1 MMKPVFLNFI
11 LLAVVTLSSCN
22 RKTHEQI
29 TPNIVLIL
37 ADDMGYGDLACYG
50 NNAFDTPHLDKLA
63 SEGLLF
69 TDFHSNGPVCS
80 PTRAALLSGQYQQ
93 RVGIEGVVTTSK
105 FRHTG
110 MNRDTYTIAQYLK
123 SLNYNTAI
131 IGKWHL
137 GYDTV
142 YSPLNFG
149 FDYFKGFV
157 SGNVDYHSHIDG
169 GGIHDWWEQKDK
181 KVEQG
186 YTTDLITENAVDFIL
201 KHKDQPF
208 FLYVAHEAP
217 HFPYQGRDD
226 QPDRTIGGSFPMH
239 GRTTDV
245 ESTYREMIQALDDG
259 VGEIFKALE
268 EVELIENTIVFF
280 MSDNGAME
288 KVGSNAPFSGYKSG
302 LREGGHRVPGMVYCK
317 EKITPGVS
325 NEILMTMD
333 IFPTIVSLTG
343 GVLPGG
349 IKLDGVDFAPVLFED
364 SNLEERSLFWRFN
377 GERAVRRGPW
387 KLLVGKDSTYLFNLK
402 EDPYE
407 QSNLIDQSV
416 MTDSLKLLLQIWEK
430 EIDEHTLNTY

>member
-1 MMKPVFLNFI
+1 
-11 LLAVVTLSSCN
+11 
-22 RKTHEQI
+22 
-29 TPNIVLIL
+29 
-37 ADDMGYGDLACYG
+37 
-50 NNAFDTPHLDKLA
+50 
-63 SEGLLF
+63 
-69 TDFHSNGPVCS
+69 
-80 PTRAALLSGQYQQ
+80 
-93 RVGIEGVVTTSK
+93 
-105 FRHTG
+105 
-110 MNRDTYTIAQYLK
+110 
-123 SLNYNTAI
+123 
-131 IGKWHL
+131 
-137 GYDTV
+137 
-142 YSPLNFG
+142 
-149 FDYFKGFV
+149 
-157 SGNVDYHSHIDG
+157 
-169 GGIHDWWEQKDK
+169 
-181 KVEQG
+181 
-186 YTTDLITENAVDFIL
+186 
-201 KHKDQPF
+201 
-208 FLYVAHEAP
+208 
-217 HFPYQGRDD
+217 
-226 QPDRTIGGSFPMH
+226 
-239 GRTTDV
+239 
-245 ESTYREMIQALDDG
+245 

-302 LREGGHRVPGMVYCK
+302 LREGGHRVPGMVYWK
-317 EKITPGVS
+317 KKITPGVS